1 MLFLISTSEVLWKDQ
16 KKKKKKSGQYCSWA
30 AEKMQTANTR
40 AEWYYQESDGNLENQ
55 LCLVNTHTQGLFWIS
70 VWAGGREK
78 LRRRRVRKES
88 GLKLF
93 HILERRLQGGKG
105 EKNELPKAASLI
117 KLIATVSISS
127 IGDLPVNSL
136 RSVFNM
142 NSKQGANS
150 GLENILPETSEGWE
164 GLGWIADLFPLAV
177 LWINGR
183 L

>member
-16 KKKKKKSGQYCSWA
+16 KKKKKSGQYCSWA

-55 LCLVNTHTQGLFWIS
+55 LCLVNTHTPGLFWIS

-150 GLENILPETSEGWE
+150 GLENILLETSEGWE

>member
-1 MLFLISTSEVLWKDQ
+1 MLFLISTSEVLWKD
-16 KKKKKKSGQYCSWA
+16 KKKKKSGQYCSWA
-30 AEKMQTANTR
+30 AEKMQIANTR
-40 AEWYYQESDGNLENQ
+40 AEWYYQESGGYLENQ

-70 VWAGGREK
+70 VWARGREK

-93 HILERRLQGGKG
+93 HISERWLQRGKG
-105 EKNELPKAASLI
+105 EKNELPEAASLI
-117 KLIATVSISS
+117 KLIATDSISS
-127 IGDLPVNSL
+127 VGDLPVNSL
-136 RSVFNM
+136 GSVFNM

-150 GLENILPETSEGWE
+150 GLGNILQETSAGWE
-164 GLGWIADLFPLAV
+164 GLGCTTELFPLAV

>member
-1 MLFLISTSEVLWKDQ
+1 MKRQ
-16 KKKKKKSGQYCSWA
+16 KKKKSGQYCSWA
-30 AEKMQTANTR
+30 AEKMQIANTR
-40 AEWYYQESDGNLENQ
+40 AEWYYQESGGYLENQ

-70 VWAGGREK
+70 VWARGREK

-93 HILERRLQGGKG
+93 HISERWLQRGKG
-105 EKNELPKAASLI
+105 EKNELPEAASLI
-117 KLIATVSISS
+117 KLIATDSISS

-136 RSVFNM
+136 GSVFNM

-150 GLENILPETSEGWE
+150 GLGNILQETSAGWE
-164 GLGWIADLFPLAV
+164 GLGCTTELFPLAV

>member
-1 MLFLISTSEVLWKDQ
+1 MKRHTH
-16 KKKKKKSGQYCSWA
+16 KKSGQYCSWA
-30 AEKMQTANTR
+30 AEKMQIANSR
-40 AEWYYQESDGNLENQ
+40 AEWYYQESGGYLEKQ

-70 VWAGGREK
+70 VWARGREK

-93 HILERRLQGGKG
+93 YISERWLQREKG
-105 EKNELPKAASLI
+105 EKNKLPKAASLI
-117 KLIATVSISS
+117 KLIATDSISS

-136 RSVFNM
+136 GSAFNM

-150 GLENILPETSEGWE
+150 GLENILQETSAGWE
-164 GLGWIADLFPLAV
+164 GLRWMADLLLLAA